1 MWELLKWIVIAEYI
15 SLQGRGGSYYISAV
29 KYWMREHTL
38 WCCSSLKPPWHV
50 STLLAE
56 KFVAIVTHPTVE
68 TRLFILS
75 PSISQ
80 TGSVEKWAPLKPQ
93 CRACSDPAEN
103 LCSLPGLVK
112 NLQAAFNVF
121 PQLGGGT
128 KSSFLWLHLVSFQLD
143 SGLCS
148 FHLRGAIHPQILDL
162 SIFQVSRRNLNYS
175 AQRDKNRNLNKIF
188 V

>member
-121 PQLGGGT
+121 PQLGESPAFFGSIYSLISARQWFVLISFEGSN
-128 KSSFLWLHLVSFQLD
+128 SSPD
-143 SGLCS
+143 
-148 FHLRGAIHPQILDL
+148 IT
-162 SIFQVSRRNLNYS
+162 
-175 AQRDKNRNLNKIF
+175 F
-188 V
+188 VHFSSE